1 MPKDLSDNIKSFLL
15 FLRGDD
21 KSGVKPIASSVTIK
35 KKNRKTKFK
44 LRCPRY
50 LYTLKID
57 DETKAKKITSSIPS
71 SVKKIEIATENE
83 INYGS
88 GYTEEEVKQITKGYT
103 NNGLFYERKNGK
115 HIIIV
120 EEIK

>member
-15 FLRGDD
+15 YLRGDD

-57 DETKAKKITSSIPS
+57 DETKAKKITNSIPS
-71 SVKKIEIATENE
+71 AVKKIEINE
-83 INYGS
+83 HKS
-88 GYTEEEVKQITKGYT
+88 KEEKKSH
-103 NNGLFYERKNGK
+103 KSK
-115 HIIIV
+115 
-120 EEIK
+120 K

>member
-15 FLRGDD
+15 YLRGDD

-50 LYTLKID
+50 L
-57 DETKAKKITSSIPS
+57 
-71 SVKKIEIATENE
+71 
-83 INYGS
+83 
-88 GYTEEEVKQITKGYT
+88 
-103 NNGLFYERKNGK
+103 
-115 HIIIV
+115 
-120 EEIK
+120 